1 MAKKKILAGKMGNSK
16 YFFDENGN
24 IVDQTGAVA
33 PRAIAAAILAGIESI
48 PEVEVEDKAPAKPK
62 APKKV
67 KQAKS
72 KEETEEEES
81 PLSRVTQRVS
91 SGRGPIR
98 GTIGNIADVVGR
110 GTIAASVGSVPNLRG
125 VAAATL
131 DAAGVG
137 GLAMLGGGGG
147 GRRVSSPGGGKNLE
161 KESVGIL
168 ESILNVLQD
177 NNELLQDLLSSLTTA
192 AKDRIESARE
202 ANRKA
207 GEAGK
212 GVTDTDT
219 KELEEQSFLGKWS
232 KIIAAALGSVYGII
246 LGWLKTVK
254 FFAEA
259 LLPESLIKSIKGK
272 FTAIGTFFDDVFLK
286 LKTLFTK
293 NIQNISVVFEEAFSK
308 ISNLFKSVGSESRL
322 AKILTA
328 FGQGIIRLSAPFIEA
343 FNVLKSLISGPA
355 NYIVNVFKSFSG
367 IFDDVAKVAGNMLG
381 FLDNFAGVFKFVS
394 SIVSKLALPLFI
406 VMTVWDT
413 VKGMIEGYE
422 KEGIVGAIAGAVTG
436 FFNSLIFGP
445 LDMLKSAVAW
455 VLGKFG
461 FENAEKELNS
471 FSFSEMF
478 TNLIGT
484 VKDFFIDIGKW
495 VGEKMA
501 GASASFSE
509 WWNSWSITGAITTA
523 FEGFK
528 VKAGGLLNGVIEW
541 WNSWT
546 LVDVISTAFENFKT
560 NVGNLLA
567 PVIEWWNSWSI
578 TGAITTAFE
587 DFKQKIINYFGPEFV
602 AKIGE
607 IASFDLAG
615 YISKKIGEAI
625 DTVKNMFGNLGN
637 MVNDYAY
644 DLWESTVGGFLPNP
658 LTKSSGTPDSE
669 SETGMA
675 AGRGAERSVLAAVKN
690 VTNSRPSSISPRVD
704 TEPTFNNAE
713 DSVAEATAEPVDSMI
728 TDDLTNR
735 LDTMHTAGV
744 MNDNLYKMAKEHIK
758 NGRIS
763 MATKM
768 VMSAER
774 SIAPGGDITADK
786 NGISANF
793 GNVMAETV
801 SATDLIPT
809 TNQTAPA
816 FLKRVNDLAVSSSA
830 PAAPIIIDNTTK
842 NTVTNSRPSSISP
855 RVSSGA
861 PKTAPV
867 MSHIERSLYPFIG
880 AYP

>member
-1 MAKKKILAGKMGNSK
+1 MAKNDTPEDILRRIIKEGT
-16 YFFDENGN
+16 
-24 IVDQTGAVA
+24 QTAAV
-33 PRAIAAAILAGIESI
+33 E
-48 PEVEVEDKAPAKPK
+48 
-62 APKKV
+62 
-67 KQAKS
+67 QAKVALAQLEETKKQTEILDKIEKKKDS
-72 KEETEEEES
+72 SVDRSTKKTKEERKEYKEKEEGR
-81 PLSRVTQRVS
+81 LSRVTQRVS
-91 SGRGPIR
+91 SGRGSTR
-98 GTIGNIADVVGR
+98 GTMGNIADVISR
-110 GTIAASVGSVPNLRG
+110 GTIAASVGNVPDLRG

-137 GLAMLGGGGG
+137 GLVTMG
-147 GRRVSSPGGGKNLE
+147 GRRGSSSPGGGKNPE
-161 KESVGIL
+161 KESAGIL
-168 ESILNVLQD
+168 LSILNVLKD
-177 NNELLQDLLSSLTTA
+177 NNELLQDLLSSLTAA
-192 AKDRIESARE
+192 AKDRIEAARE

-212 GVTDTDT
+212 GVKDEGEDSE
-219 KELEEQSFLGKWS
+219 KQSFLGKWGT
-232 KIIAAALGSVYGII
+232 IIAAALGSVYGII
-246 LGWLKTVK
+246 QGWLKALK

-413 VKGMIEGYE
+413 VKGMIEGFE

-436 FFNSLIFGP
+436 LFNSLIFGP
-445 LDMLKSAVAW
+445 LDMLKSAIAW

-509 WWNSWSITGAITTA
+509 WWNSWNITDVIITA
-523 FEGFK
+523 FEGLKIK
-528 VKAGGLLNGVIEW
+528 VSGLLNGVIEW

-704 TEPTFNNAE
+704 TEPTFNNQE
-713 DSVAEATAEPVDSMI
+713 QPTFNNQEQPTFS
-728 TDDLTNR
+728 
-735 LDTMHTAGV
+735 G
-744 MNDNLYKMAKEHIK
+744 
-758 NGRIS
+758 
-763 MATKM
+763 
-768 VMSAER
+768 SA
-774 SIAPGGDITADK
+774 
-786 NGISANF
+786 SANF
-793 GNVMAETV
+793 GNVMA
-801 SATDLIPT
+801 DLMPT
-809 TNQTAPA
+809 ENMTAPA

>member
-16 YFFDENGN
+16 YFFDETGN

-91 SGRGPIR
+91 SAR
-98 GTIGNIADVVGR
+98 GTARGTMSNIADVIGR

-137 GLAMLGGGGG
+137 GLATLGGGG
-147 GRRVSSPGGGKNLE
+147 GRRRVSSPDSKDDGGGKNSE
-161 KESVGIL
+161 IESVGIL
-168 ESILNVLQD
+168 ESILNVLKD
-177 NNELLQDLLSSLTTA
+177 NNELLQDLIFSLTA
-192 AKDRIESARE
+192 AARGRIEEEREKEKIKKEQARITSE
-202 ANRKA
+202 EEETPPAA
-207 GEAGK
+207 GGVGGILGGLFK
-212 GVTDTDT
+212 G
-219 KELEEQSFLGKWS
+219 GIS
-232 KIIAAALGSVYGII
+232 KILGPIVRMLTSLAGPLMGLVRFALRINPITAIFAAAVFSLNKTDWEEIFGALSTVFDDLTKGN
-246 LGWLKTVK
+246 WLS
-254 FFAEA
+254 A
-259 LLPESLIKSIKGK
+259 LTTTIALIPNILIKG
-272 FTAIGTFFDDVFLK
+272 IGRL
-286 LKTLFTK
+286 
-293 NIQNISVVFEEAFSK
+293 
-308 ISNLFKSVGSESRL
+308 ISN
-322 AKILTA
+322 
-328 FGQGIIRLSAPFIEA
+328 
-343 FNVLKSLISGPA
+343 VLEW
-355 NYIVNVFKSFSG
+355 
-367 IFDDVAKVAGNMLG
+367 LG
-381 FLDNFAGVFKFVS
+381 FD
-394 SIVSKLALPLFI
+394 
-406 VMTVWDT
+406 
-413 VKGMIEGYE
+413 
-422 KEGIVGAIAGAVTG
+422 KE
-436 FFNSLIFGP
+436 S
-445 LDMLKSAVAW
+445 
-455 VLGKFG
+455 
-461 FENAEKELNS
+461 KELNS
-471 FSFSEMF
+471 FI
-478 TNLIGT
+478 TNLDIITPVKEGVLALFNTILST
-484 VKDFFIDIGKW
+484 VKGVLRSYVNSVLKIFADVNKLADQILSGDILGALDTAMQVIVRRFTMIPDMVIQG
-495 VGEKMA
+495 VGNLIA
-501 GASASFSE
+501 GIMDYFGFKEEAA
-509 WWNSWSITGAITTA
+509 AITKFLST
-523 FEGFK
+523 FNLGDF
-528 VKAGGLLNGVIEW
+528 VIEAIHLVIADIKFAFNWLKEKASNILTAVTTW

-546 LVDVISTAFENFKT
+546 ITDVIITAFENFKT
-560 NVGNLLA
+560 NVSNLLA

-587 DFKQKIINYFGPEFV
+587 DFKQKILAYFGPEFV

-607 IASFDLAG
+607 IANFDLAG

-704 TEPTFNNAE
+704 TEPTFNNQEQPTFNNQEQPTFTGAG
-713 DSVAEATAEPVDSMI
+713 TA
-728 TDDLTNR
+728 
-735 LDTMHTAGV
+735 
-744 MNDNLYKMAKEHIK
+744 
-758 NGRIS
+758 
-763 MATKM
+763 
-768 VMSAER
+768 
-774 SIAPGGDITADK
+774 
-786 NGISANF
+786 SANF

-867 MSHIERSLYPFIG
+867 MSHIDRLLYPFIG

>member
-1 MAKKKILAGKMGNSK
+1 MAKKRIFAGRVGPIK

-24 IVDQTGAVA
+24 VVDQTGAVA

-48 PEVEVEDKAPAKPK
+48 PEVKVEDKAPTTPK
-62 APKKV
+62 APE
-67 KQAKS
+67 
-72 KEETEEEES
+72 KEEGR
-81 PLSRVTQRVS
+81 LSRVTQKVS
-91 SGRGPIR
+91 SGRGPLD
-98 GTIGNIADVVGR
+98 GTLGNIAKTIGA
-110 GTIAASVGSVPNLRG
+110 GTIAASVGSIPSFRG

-137 GLAMLGGGGG
+137 GLVTMGAEGGGTG
-147 GRRVSSPGGGKNLE
+147 GRRSAASPSGGGKNPG

-177 NNELLQDLLSSLTTA
+177 NNELLQDLLYSLTAA
-192 AKDRIESARE
+192 AKGRIEAERE
-202 ANRKA
+202 ANRKS

-219 KELEEQSFLGKWS
+219 KELEEQSSLGKWS

-246 LGWLKTVK
+246 LGWLKTLK

-293 NIQNISVVFEEAFSK
+293 NIQNIGVVFEEAFSK

-322 AKILTA
+322 ARILTA
-328 FGQGIIRLSAPFIEA
+328 FGQGIIKLSAPFIEA

-367 IFDDVAKVAGNMLG
+367 IFTGVAGTAGNMMK
-381 FLDNFAGVFKFVS
+381 FLRGFAGVFKFVS
-394 SIVSKLALPLFI
+394 SIVSKLVYPLFV
-406 VMTVWDT
+406 VMTLWDT

-436 FFNSLIFGP
+436 LFNSLLFGP
-445 LDMLKSAVAW
+445 LDMLKSAIAW

-501 GASASFSE
+501 GASVSFNE
-509 WWNSWSITGAITTA
+509 WWDSWSISGALI
-523 FEGFK
+523 EK
-528 VKAGGLLNGVIEW
+528 VKVFFIDIGKWVSEKMAGASVSFNEW
-541 WNSWT
+541 W
-546 LVDVISTAFENFKT
+546 A
-560 NVGNLLA
+560 
-567 PVIEWWNSWSI
+567 SWSI

-607 IASFDLAG
+607 IANFDLAG

-625 DTVKNMFGNLGN
+625 DTVKNMFANLGSI
-637 MVNDYAY
+637 VNDYAY
-644 DLWESTVGGFLPNP
+644 DLWESTIGKIPGTSNP
-658 LTKSSGTPDSE
+658 LTRSTGNPDSE
-669 SETGMA
+669 TGIA
-675 AGRGAERSVLAAVKN
+675 AGKAAERSVLTAITKM
-690 VTNSRPSSISPRVD
+690 SPRGAYTTQEMAGD
-704 TEPTFNNAE
+704 QRFDEAEPTFNNQE
-713 DSVAEATAEPVDSMI
+713 QPTF
-728 TDDLTNR
+728 T
-735 LDTMHTAGV
+735 G
-744 MNDNLYKMAKEHIK
+744 
-758 NGRIS
+758 
-763 MATKM
+763 
-768 VMSAER
+768 SA
-774 SIAPGGDITADK
+774 
-786 NGISANF
+786 SANF
-793 GNVMAETV
+793 GNSMA
-801 SATDLIPT
+801 DLMPIENP
-809 TNQTAPA
+809 TAPA
-816 FLKRVNDLAVSSSA
+816 FLKRVNDLAISASA
-830 PAAPIIIDNTTK
+830 PAAPIIIDNSTK
-842 NTVTNSRPSSISP
+842 NNVTNSRPSSISP
-855 RVSSGA
+855 RVSSGT
-861 PKTAPV
+861 PSTAPV
-867 MSHIERSLYPFIG
+867 VSHMERAHLATVGVTP
-880 AYP
+880 